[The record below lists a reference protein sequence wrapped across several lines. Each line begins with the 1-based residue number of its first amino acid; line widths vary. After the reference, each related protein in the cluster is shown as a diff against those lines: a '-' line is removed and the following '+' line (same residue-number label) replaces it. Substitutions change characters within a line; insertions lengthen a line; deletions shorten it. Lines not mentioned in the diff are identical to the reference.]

1 MLQPEQPLQSNP
13 RAGNNPI
20 PQRFFCQRCKNV
32 GHLARDCN
40 VSVFCIN
47 CAKPTHRNEDCLYD
61 KQPRPVAKL
70 VGYGAPGLGCIL
82 IQNTRP
88 DSPKEHA
95 NPLAMV
101 SIVFG
106 REFTE
111 SQLEQGFTQQ
121 FKWNWQW
128 KAKAM
133 PNGTFQMRFPNK
145 IKFEE
150 LSNFDY
156 FNVKGTDV
164 QVNVKEWTQESD
176 AVGKMHTAWV
186 KVSGIPDAMRGYQ
199 ALYEVGSNLGTVM
212 EVDMATFR
220 ASNVIRFKVG
230 MMELESLPLKL
241 ILTTPKG
248 LLYQAHFELE
258 EVVEQGWFNE
268 SIFEEVQVGSESFLK
283 SGQKSGQR
291 DGKQIMEMGD
301 KISPGILLRGNGSK
315 DDPTD
320 MLCPTTMIEE
330 SQIKCAQILRDRAL
344 AFQL

>member
-1 MLQPEQPLQSNP
+1 MAHQGGGAWRGRFNPRPMRNFGEGRRPQASTSSGGGESLQGIGGGAPGDQAQAMAARGGTKQQYRPVQHKEPAKETEKGDTPVPQPEQPLQSNP
-13 RAGNNPI
+13 RA
-20 PQRFFCQRCKNV
+20 
-32 GHLARDCN
+32 
-40 VSVFCIN
+40 
-47 CAKPTHRNEDCLYD
+47 
-61 KQPRPVAKL
+61 
-70 VGYGAPGLGCIL
+70 
-82 IQNTRP
+82 
-88 DSPKEHA
+88 
-95 NPLAMV
+95 
-101 SIVFG
+101 
-106 REFTE
+106 
-111 SQLEQGFTQQ
+111 GFTQQ

-133 PNGTFQMRFPNK
+133 PNGTFQLRFPNK

-230 MMELESLPLKL
+230 MMELDSLPLKL

-248 LLYQAHFELE
+248 LLYQAHFELD

-268 SIFEEVQVGSESFLK
+268 SIFEEV
-283 SGQKSGQR
+283 
-291 DGKQIMEMGD
+291 
-301 KISPGILLRGNGSK
+301 
-315 DDPTD
+315 
-320 MLCPTTMIEE
+320 
-330 SQIKCAQILRDRAL
+330 
-344 AFQL
+344 

>member
-20 PQRFFCQRCKNV
+20 LQRFFCQRCKNV

-47 CAKPTHRNEDCLYD
+47 CAKPTHRTEDCLYD

-156 FNVKGTDV
+156 FNDKGTDV
-164 QVNVKEWTQESD
+164 QVNVKE
-176 AVGKMHTAWV
+176 
-186 KVSGIPDAMRGYQ
+186 
-199 ALYEVGSNLGTVM
+199 
-212 EVDMATFR
+212 
-220 ASNVIRFKVG
+220 
-230 MMELESLPLKL
+230 
-241 ILTTPKG
+241 
-248 LLYQAHFELE
+248 
-258 EVVEQGWFNE
+258 
-268 SIFEEVQVGSESFLK
+268 
-283 SGQKSGQR
+283 
-291 DGKQIMEMGD
+291 
-301 KISPGILLRGNGSK
+301 
-315 DDPTD
+315 
-320 MLCPTTMIEE
+320 
-330 SQIKCAQILRDRAL
+330 
-344 AFQL
+344 